1 MKRIREIQSGGGLR
15 GLYRAVFATIVSAA
29 LIFAGV
35 VAPGTMAHAAE
46 VDAGN
51 DVTLH
56 FPDEVFNEGIEPG
69 TNYTFSVDYGF
80 LAQGS
85 TATITP
91 PAGVK
96 FPDSVLVVPAGN
108 KEIASIERDGEN
120 GLKIVFKDT
129 FSPGFS
135 QGYVDLNFS
144 IDNVEK
150 SEKISWPWTINGQ
163 STPITITV
171 LTPGDKYVPVITEN
185 SLSKRGDGSLGN
197 ATVEDGVVILP
208 EGLKDKRITYTV
220 TVKSAE
226 ARTVTLTDT
235 LDSDLELVG
244 PLTGTK
250 ETRDS
255 EGLNYTKSEVAP
267 VLISGTG
274 FTHTF
279 EAEAN
284 STYTFTYQAKVADLE
299 GLQQRLQEAYD
310 NSSQQPGSSFSV
322 KLNNTV
328 VDGDGKTGS
337 HDTWFGGNVPSE
349 PVEPQPAVD
358 DAFKK
363 SSDLPSPYVTIVNE
377 DGTLPASIPV
387 TYTLNAKLSTWA
399 DFEDSKY
406 ALTTNVVITDTLPD
420 QTSWTGTVS
429 ATGIAG
435 HETLQRAPEGVTA
448 EQLAGDDY
456 VGMYLLEGKTLIV
469 NVGKDTSS
477 DVTVTAGAQID
488 TLQGLSTS
496 VPGEWESNQGEKYV
510 DLKYEGLK
518 NRASFAYNDKTV
530 PREVTHTI
538 YREQDPSKGVVDGNK
553 FSKTAEGLDGGKL
566 TLVPGEPAS
575 LTYKFTVNAGFDAAK
590 STIIDYVDHSVFD
603 VSERTLPAIKES
615 ITGKYHWN
623 YPLDKDSFDVAI
635 DADGNLVLTPKA
647 GNGFPHAASWG
658 ATAEAPYTQR
668 FEVSIT
674 LPLKLLQGKQS
685 ITVSNKATYQGTD
698 EKEVFVSE
706 SVTKASS
713 FGSEMEVRKRV
724 TEEGSAD
731 FTTNLRAVIDEDTG
745 ELIKD
750 KFIYRVD
757 LIPHGSFNR
766 MVRDVVDELP
776 AGMNFL
782 GFLNESQVSEP
793 EVPSTNVSETRVGNL
808 AVNYDVDANSITV
821 AKGSVEEGK
830 ELTLYF
836 AVQISEYSPG
846 IGINNVIGRTGAI
859 ITPTGDYPLNIS
871 KVDSSNAAVDITD
884 REARFNIM
892 NADGEVVVA
901 DAYVVDGKLK
911 VKNADTGEDAVPTV
925 KEPGTYTVE
934 EIKAPAGY
942 QLATEPIT
950 VVVDENGRSEEV
962 KFYNDPGETPETKTG
977 TFSVQKLVEVADG
990 DQAANEAATEALK
1003 DVEYTITASWEG
1015 GSKDFTVKPGGEP
1028 VVLEPELPVGTE
1040 VVFSESLKP
1049 NAETPGYQWVKGA
1062 LMDGNT
1068 QLTDSKLTIGET
1080 EEPVALTV
1088 VNTYTV
1094 EQPKTYAI
1102 GDVVWVDTH
1111 ADVDPALNGNQGDDE
1126 GDSGVKFLEGVK
1138 VSLLDAEG
1146 NPVEGVEPTYT
1157 NKDGRYIFDNLPA
1170 GEYVVHFELTDEQ
1183 KARYQ
1188 FTTAN
1193 KEGVDPALKSDADVE
1208 TGKTQTI
1215 VLNDENTQLVKDSA
1229 TYEAAGGIAF
1239 TATEGIDP
1247 TWDAG
1252 VVLIPTTPEPE
1263 PEVGTFQLQ
1272 KVVSG
1277 VAEADLADKSFEVT
1291 ATWTA
1296 DGKKQEQKFQLPAN
1310 GEKVAGPEVPVG
1322 TVVSILEQADREI
1335 PGYNY
1340 TGTTLSGDGVTESS
1354 VTVGTD
1360 KAATVTVTNTYEE
1373 EEPPAPEPEVGLV
1386 SLSKVVVG
1394 LDEGE
1399 SAGDHD
1405 FVFSWSAVAPEGVEL
1420 GDVPAQGSV
1429 TVKGDAVPVVVSD
1442 ADGTPVSFPAQ
1453 TVVTF
1458 EETEPAQI
1466 EGYSFNAEVPV
1477 FAEGAGSVTVVKDET
1492 VNAVATNTYTKNT
1505 SPEPTDPNAP
1515 TGPKTPAKETPE
1527 PKKPTEKLA
1536 VTGATIGW
1544 LAAAAAA
1551 LLLGGGVAVTTVRT
1565 KRLK

>member
-1 MKRIREIQSGGGLR
+1 MKRIKEMQSGGGLR

-56 FPDEVFNEGIEPG
+56 FPDEVINEGIEPG

-108 KEIASIERDGEN
+108 KEIASIERHGEN

-171 LTPGDKYVPVITEN
+171 RTPGDKYVPVITEN

-267 VLISGTG
+267 VPISGTG

-310 NSSQQPGSSFSV
+310 NSSKEPGSSFSV

-349 PVEPQPAVD
+349 RVEPQPAVD

-377 DGTLPASIPV
+377 DGTLPAPIPV

-435 HETLQRAPEGVTA
+435 HETLQPAPEGVTA

-496 VPGEWESNQGEKYV
+496 VPGGWESKQGEKYV

-538 YREQDPSKGVVDGNK
+538 YRERDPSKGVVDGNK

-575 LTYKFTVNAGFDAAK
+575 LIYKFTVNAGFDAAK

-603 VSERTLPAIKES
+603 VSEKTLPAIKES
-615 ITGKYHWN
+615 ITGKYDWN

-635 DADGNLVLTPKA
+635 NKDGNLVLTPKD

-745 ELIKD
+745 KLIKD

-757 LIPHGSFNR
+757 LIPHGSFKR
-766 MVRDVVDELP
+766 MVREVVDVLP
-776 AGMNFL
+776 EGVTFL
-782 GFLNESQVSEP
+782 GFLNESQVNEP
-793 EVPSTNVSETRVGNL
+793 EVPRTDVSETRVDNL
-808 AVNYDVDANSITV
+808 AVNYDEDARSITV
-821 AKGSVEEGK
+821 AKGKVEEGK

-871 KVDSSNAAVDITD
+871 KIDSSNAAVDITD

-911 VKNADTGEDAVPTV
+911 VKNDKDEDAVPTV
-925 KEPGTYTVE
+925 KEPGTYTVK

-950 VVVDENGRSEEV
+950 VVVDENGGSEEV

-1015 GSKDFTVKPGGEP
+1015 GSKEFTVKPGGEP
-1028 VVLEPELPVGTE
+1028 VVLEPELPVGAE

-1088 VNTYTV
+1088 VNTYTP

-1111 ADVDPALNGNQGDDE
+1111 ADVDPDRNGNQGDDE
-1126 GDSGVKFLEGVK
+1126 GDNRVKFLEGVK

-1193 KEGVDPALKSDADVE
+1193 KEGVDPALNSDADVE
-1208 TGKTQTI
+1208 TGKTQVIT
-1215 VLNDENTQLVKDSA
+1215 LNDDNTQLVKDSA
-1229 TYEAAGGIAF
+1229 AYEAAGGIAF

-1263 PEVGTFQLQ
+1263 P
-1272 KVVSG
+1272 
-1277 VAEADLADKSFEVT
+1277 A
-1291 ATWTA
+1291 
-1296 DGKKQEQKFQLPAN
+1296 
-1310 GEKVAGPEVPVG
+1310 
-1322 TVVSILEQADREI
+1322 
-1335 PGYNY
+1335 
-1340 TGTTLSGDGVTESS
+1340 
-1354 VTVGTD
+1354 
-1360 KAATVTVTNTYEE
+1360 
-1373 EEPPAPEPEVGLV
+1373 VGLV

-1394 LDEGE
+1394 LDKGV
-1399 SAGDHD
+1399 SAGDQD

-1442 ADGTPVSFPAQ
+1442 ADGAPVSFPAQ

-1505 SPEPTDPNAP
+1505 PPEPTDPNTP
-1515 TGPKTPAKETPE
+1515 TGPKPPAKETPE